1 MNRILVGFVV
11 AVCLIAAGCG
21 AKAPPPAKEKMAAE
35 TKTLVSQFVTKAKTQ
50 APKAA
55 ASDLAVLL
63 ENLEARLKDQGGAYQ
78 QLVDAA
84 KELQK
89 TLQGS
94 PARPQINQQLDK
106 LSQAASSL

>member
-1 MNRILVGFVV
+1 MSRILVGFGL
-11 AVCLIAAGCG
+11 AVCLGLPGCG
-21 AKAPPPAKEKMAAE
+21 PKASPPAKEKVAAE
-35 TKTLVSQFVTKAKTQ
+35 TKTLVHQFVTKAKSQ

-55 ASDLAVLL
+55 AADLAVLL
-63 ENLEARLKDQGGAYQ
+63 ENLEARAKDQGGGYQ
-78 QLVDAA
+78 KLLDAA

-94 PARPQINQQLDK
+94 AARPQINQQLDE